1 MKYMMISLA
10 VFIFSLI
17 AYIGLWMGVAAGQIL
32 FLAYL
37 MMPVGLVLVVS
48 LVLTIVFFVFKK

>member
-1 MKYMMISLA
+1 MKYMMISLGA
-10 VFIFSLI
+10 FVISLI
-17 AYIGLWMGVAAGQIL
+17 AYIGLWMAISAGQLL

-37 MMPVGLVLVVS
+37 MMPVGLVLVAS

>member
-1 MKYMMISLA
+1 
-10 VFIFSLI
+10 
-17 AYIGLWMGVAAGQIL
+17 MGIMAGQIV

-37 MMPVGLVLVVS
+37 MIPVGLVLVAS